1 MNSLIVLFVGC
12 CRGYSHFF
20 KRTDLVTS
28 DYLKDDC
35 LKVYCR
41 VGVVRSYTKGPEIY
55 SIAVPPSNV
64 GRNWGHLFETG
75 KGTYVNFEVDG
86 ETFAAHSEGHS
97 SGPSQRDNE
106 GGEPR
111 SRGRRSSWRDN
122 GGGSGSRG
130 TKLSRRRTST
140 LSRRRTQGP
149 STPSNEDEN
158 NQLGQFLAE
167 QRKLLFGVFFF
178 FLFLFLFFC
187 LFVFLVSDVGV
198 FKKLL

>member
-12 CRGYSHFF
+12 CRGYSLFF
-20 KRTDLVTS
+20 KRTDLDTS

-41 VGVVRSYTKGPEIY
+41 VGVVRSYTEGPEIH

-64 GRNWGHLFETG
+64 GRNSGHRFETG
-75 KGTYVNFEVDG
+75 KGTDVNFEVDG

-106 GGEPR
+106 GGSR
-111 SRGRRSSWRDN
+111 SRGWRSSWQDN
-122 GGGSGSRG
+122 GGGSGSSG
-130 TKLSRRRTST
+130 TRLSHRRTST

-149 STPSNEDEN
+149 STPSSEDEN

-167 QRKLLFGVFFF
+167 QRKLLLGVFFF
-178 FLFLFLFFC
+178 FLSLFLFFC
-187 LFVFLVSDVGV
+187 LFVFLVVM
-198 FKKLL
+198 

>member
-1 MNSLIVLFVGC
+1 MVLFVGC

-20 KRTDLVTS
+20 KRTDLETP

-41 VGVVRSYTKGPEIY
+41 VGVVRSYTEGPEIY

-158 NQLGQFLAE
+158 NQLGQFLAK
-167 QRKLLFGVFFF
+167 QRNLLFLV
-178 FLFLFLFFC
+178 FLFLFI
-187 LFVFLVSDVGV
+187 
-198 FKKLL
+198 LL

>member
-1 MNSLIVLFVGC
+1 MVLFVGC

-20 KRTDLVTS
+20 KRTDLETP

-41 VGVVRSYTKGPEIY
+41 VGVVRSYTEGPEIY

-111 SRGRRSSWRDN
+111 SRG
-122 GGGSGSRG
+122 

-158 NQLGQFLAE
+158 NQLSQFLAE

>member
-1 MNSLIVLFVGC
+1 MVLFVGC

-20 KRTDLVTS
+20 KRTDLETP

-41 VGVVRSYTKGPEIY
+41 VGVVRSYTEGPEIY

-64 GRNWGHLFETG
+64 SRNWGHLFETG
-75 KGTYVNFEVDG
+75 KGTDVNFEVDG

-106 GGEPR
+106 RGEPR
-111 SRGRRSSWRDN
+111 SRGRRSSWQDN
-122 GGGSGSRG
+122 GGGSGSHG
-130 TKLSRRRTST
+130 SR

-149 STPSNEDEN
+149 STPPNEDEN

-167 QRKLLFGVFFF
+167 QRKLLFGVFSF

-187 LFVFLVSDVGV
+187 LFVCLV
-198 FKKLL
+198 FW